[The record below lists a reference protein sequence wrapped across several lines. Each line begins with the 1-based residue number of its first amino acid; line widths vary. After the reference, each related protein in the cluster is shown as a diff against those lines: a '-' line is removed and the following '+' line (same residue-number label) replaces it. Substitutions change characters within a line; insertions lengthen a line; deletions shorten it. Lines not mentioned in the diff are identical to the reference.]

1 MASLRKLAA
10 KLQTAHALRGRRFF
24 LNQFQSYSDI
34 TGRMVTKYVLTEQN
48 ARTGKRAVACES
60 WQLADVVSFLA
71 EKLGGDG

>member
-34 TGRMVTKYVLTEQN
+34 TGRVVTKYVLTEQN
-48 ARTGKRAVACES
+48 ATGKRIVVCES
-60 WQLADVVSFLA
+60 WQLADVVVFLA
-71 EKLGGDG
+71 GELGGDG